1 MGSYYCLMAGLPD
14 LSLEDN
20 KLSRSV
26 NDFKNELEEVLSA
39 KDKSLMYYFYLKYD
53 CDNILNLLKNP
64 DSEIN
69 DNGNFNKEQ
78 YLDLIKSAQ
87 EMNFNVHRYPTFLS
101 IFAREYSYNVGK
113 SGYFPEDMISLEYY
127 NYSMKC
133 PNKMIANWYKLNFN
147 ISNILTAMIAR
158 KYGWNVSDYI
168 VGNNEICEMIR
179 NNNTKD
185 FNLSYEYD
193 YVSDLMK
200 IVDCENPVEKEKRI
214 DAFKW
219 IWLDEQTFFD
229 IFSIDAV
236 FAYMCKL
243 QMLER
248 WEKLDPQAGRET
260 FRKIIDDLRSEVKVP
275 KEYKV

>member
-1 MGSYYCLMAGLPD
+1 
-14 LSLEDN
+14 
-20 KLSRSV
+20 
-26 NDFKNELEEVLSA
+26 
-39 KDKSLMYYFYLKYD
+39 
-53 CDNILNLLKNP
+53 
-64 DSEIN
+64 
-69 DNGNFNKEQ
+69 
-78 YLDLIKSAQ
+78 
-87 EMNFNVHRYPTFLS
+87 MNFNVHRYPTFLS

-113 SGYFPEDMISLEYY
+113 NGYFPEDMISLEYY